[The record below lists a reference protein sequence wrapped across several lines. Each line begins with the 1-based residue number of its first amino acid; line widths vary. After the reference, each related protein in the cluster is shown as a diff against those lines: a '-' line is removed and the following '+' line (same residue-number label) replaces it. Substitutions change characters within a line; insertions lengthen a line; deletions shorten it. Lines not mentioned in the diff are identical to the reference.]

1 MNRFQS
7 RTLRF
12 VSVSLAASLAA
23 HAAFATRSIAQQPTG
38 SDAPSGV
45 VDAPLATGADAA
57 SSPGAAKSSKAPGA
71 KTPSEAAAAPTGD
84 VAPASAVTPSV
95 IRVAPESSPAAA
107 SSASALAQP
116 NGAVLNPG
124 AKNAFG
130 ARTGE
135 ITSRIVDRMM
145 NASDGPDGAEG
156 EPRRLSL
163 EEAVRFAVENN
174 PGIRARAEVPQSS
187 AWAEFGATDA
197 FDPKFR
203 LNSTAS
209 SIKAPSGSSL
219 ASGKPIFEE
228 EAVRSSASI
237 SKVFRSGTELEL
249 AWQNQIVDTN
259 SVFYL
264 INPRYDNR
272 LILSLRQPLLRN
284 FWASDESTTVL
295 VARSEAAESLASFEA
310 DLSRFVS
317 GVIDVYWGYLQA
329 AAELEVSRR
338 SVALARELVRDAEA
352 KVDVGML
359 APVAVKEAL
368 ADAAAR
374 EEKAIVAENAM
385 VVAGKDLQHEVMIG
399 AAAEKAP
406 ESVLPVEEHVVTP
419 VELDRAEL
427 MRTAAECRGEIR
439 AAAWVLDRARAVERN
454 ARNQRLPR
462 FDIVGHYGQLG
473 LAGDAKPVVNPDT
486 GEVQFSPYDGD
497 MSDSLEQWGDG
508 DFNDYAIGFEFEVP
522 FGNAEGRAAVAQA
535 EIEARRASRELEQTI
550 SAVALDVDRA
560 IADVSSAAK
569 RVTASRAAR
578 ELAEE
583 NLRNQTRRFE
593 LGAVTTKDV
602 LDFQEKLAQ
611 AQAAEVRA
619 ITDHAKSVTRLRV
632 ADGTLLARFGVE
644 IQSPEA
650 PGSPWWYRF

>member
-1 MNRFQS
+1 MNRFQRRS
-7 RTLRF
+7 HTLL
-12 VSVSLAASLAA
+12 VTSLAAALAVA
-23 HAAFATRSIAQQPTG
+23 TALDFHAFAQEPSSSNKA
-38 SDAPSGV
+38 SGV
-45 VDAPLATGADAA
+45 VDAPFAVDADAKA
-57 SSPGAAKSSKAPGA
+57 APGAATSSTAPDA
-71 KTPSEAAAAPTGD
+71 MPSPTAPAGAAAPLPPT
-84 VAPASAVTPSV
+84 VIRVSPEPAPASSATALSEPGSV
-95 IRVAPESSPAAA
+95 V
-107 SSASALAQP
+107 
-116 NGAVLNPG
+116 VKPG
-124 AKNAFG
+124 TNRAFG
-130 ARTGE
+130 ARTE
-135 ITSRIVDRMM
+135 AITSRILDRMLTE
-145 NASDGPDGAEG
+145 ASGVEG

-163 EEAVRFAVENN
+163 AEAVRLAVENN
-174 PGIRARAEVPQSS
+174 PGIRARAELSQDA
-187 AWAEFGATDA
+187 AWAEYGATGA

-203 LNSTAS
+203 LGSNAS
-209 SIKAPSGSSL
+209 RIKSPSGSAL
-219 ASGKPIFEE
+219 ASGKPTFEE
-228 EAVRSSASI
+228 QAVRSYASL
-237 SKVFRSGTELEL
+237 SKVFRTGAQVEL

-259 SVFYL
+259 SVFYV

-284 FWASDESTTVL
+284 FWGSDENTTVL
-295 VARSEAAESLASFEA
+295 IAKSQAAESLASFEA
-310 DLSRFVS
+310 ELSNFTS
-317 GVIDVYWGYLQA
+317 GVISVYWGYLQA

-374 EEKAIVAENAM
+374 EEKAIVAENSM
-385 VVAGKDLQHEVMIG
+385 DVAGRDLQHEVMIG
-399 AAAEKAP
+399 AADEKAP
-406 ESVLPVEEHVVTP
+406 ELVLPVEEHLVTP

-439 AAAWVLDRARAVERN
+439 AAAYALDRARTVERN

-486 GEVQFSPYDGD
+486 GEIEYSPYDGD
-497 MSDSLEQWGDG
+497 MSDSLEQWGDE
-508 DFNDYAIGFEFEVP
+508 DFNDYAVGFELEVP
-522 FGNAEGRAAVAQA
+522 FGNAEGRAAVVRA
-535 EIEARRASRELEQTI
+535 EIEVRRASRELEQTI
-550 SAVALDVDRA
+550 STVALDVDRA

-569 RVTASRAAR
+569 RVTASKAAR

-602 LDFQEKLAQ
+602 LDFQEKLAE

-644 IQSPEA
+644 IQSPAA
-650 PGSPWWYRF
+650 PGTPWWYRF